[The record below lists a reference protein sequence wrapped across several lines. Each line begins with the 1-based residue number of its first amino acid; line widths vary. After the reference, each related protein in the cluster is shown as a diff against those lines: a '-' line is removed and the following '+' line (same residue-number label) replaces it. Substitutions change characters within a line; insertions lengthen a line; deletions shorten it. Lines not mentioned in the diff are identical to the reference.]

1 MTGPLENNVSRFDEV
16 FLAMND
22 ADLEKLIRETGDI
35 PSLPTVATKVLQMVN
50 SDNISL
56 DELERT
62 IETDQAFSSRVLK
75 IANSSFYGRNR
86 SVDSVS
92 AALMLIG
99 FKTMS
104 SLVVATAMKDVHRRY
119 GLFEQKLWD
128 HSLGVA
134 LAASLLA
141 RETRMVTPDEAH
153 VAGLIHDV
161 GKTVLNNNIPDQYM
175 MVVENVYGGGG
186 SFLQVEDALLGYN
199 HCNVGGFIARKWKL
213 PKNLEVVIEYHHA
226 AGLPAGVDSTYEPV
240 CQIVSVADAMA
251 NCLGIGLSGE
261 LCVGDRLYEQIG
273 LGEKRYEALLAKFRT
288 AFDEQKQELAG

>member
-1 MTGPLENNVSRFDEV
+1 MT
-16 FLAMND
+16 ND
-22 ADLEKLIRETGDI
+22 ADFEKIILQTGDI
-35 PSLPTVATKVLQMVN
+35 PSLPTVATKVLQLVN
-50 SDNISL
+50 NDNLSL
-56 DELERT
+56 DELEKT

-86 SVDSVS
+86 TVDSIS

-104 SLVVATAMKDVHRRY
+104 SLVIATAMKDIHRRY

-128 HSLGVA
+128 HSFGVA
-134 LAASLLA
+134 LAASMLA
-141 RETRMVTPDEAH
+141 RETRMVAADEAH

-186 SFLQVEDALLGYN
+186 SFLQIEDAMLGYN

-213 PKNLEVVIEYHHA
+213 PKNLETVIEFHHSS
-226 AGLPAGVDSTYEPV
+226 GLPDHADSTFESL
-240 CQIVSVADAMA
+240 CQVVSVADAMA
-251 NCLGIGLSGE
+251 NSLGIGLCGE
-261 LCVGDRLYEQIG
+261 MVIGDSLYETIG
-273 LGEKRYEALLAKFRT
+273 LSEKRYVELLEEFRA
-288 AFDEQKQELAG
+288 AFEEQKQALAT